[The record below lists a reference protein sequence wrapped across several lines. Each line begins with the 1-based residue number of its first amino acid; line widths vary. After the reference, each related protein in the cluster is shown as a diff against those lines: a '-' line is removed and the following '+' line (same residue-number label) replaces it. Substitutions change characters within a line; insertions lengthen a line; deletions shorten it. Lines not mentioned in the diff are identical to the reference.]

1 MKKFIKFSYLAM
13 AVFMGVLFW
22 GQDAQAKKD
31 ADTISSGVFVEEIDL
46 SGMSRQEAERAVQ
59 DYIITLKGKEI
70 TFTAVDGNEVKT
82 TPGELG
88 ITWKNKDIIK
98 EAAELGTEGNIVKRY
113 KDLKDLEHQNKVYE
127 LEFTFDAAAIQEI
140 ISEKCAPFN
149 QEAVDAYLTRE
160 NGTFKVHD
168 GQTGKKV
175 DETAAVNTVNDYMT
189 DEWELESCSIELP
202 IIVDEPV
209 GKAEDLEKVK
219 DVLGTFE
226 TSYTSSGASRSKNVS
241 NGCELVNGTT
251 IYPGEE
257 FSMYDEVKPF
267 SEDNGYYMAGSYLN
281 GQVVDSLGGG
291 ICQVST
297 TLYNAVLLA
306 ELDVTQ
312 RYSHSMIVS
321 YVKPSSDAAI
331 AESSGKDFKFINNTD
346 YPIYIEGITKDK
358 HISFTIY
365 GVEYRPA
372 NREVIYESEVL
383 SENRPETEKIIQ
395 DANQPVGY
403 VNVQSAHIGY
413 KAKLWKI
420 VKEDGE
426 IVSKTEVNSSS
437 YAMSPRTA
445 TVGVATEDP
454 MTYATI
460 QGAIQS
466 GSIDNVRNVAA
477 AIKAQN
483 QALADL
489 IKAQEAAAAQAQVD
503 Q

>member
-1 MKKFIKFSYLAM
+1 MKRIYRFSYLVM
-13 AVFMGVLFW
+13 AVAAGFLLW
-22 GQDAQAKKD
+22 GSDAKASRD
-31 ADTISSGVFVEEIDL
+31 SGTISTGVFVEDLDL
-46 SGMSRQEAERAVQ
+46 SGMDVQEAQAAVQ
-59 DYIITLKGKEI
+59 NYVQNLKGREITLL
-70 TFTAVDGNEVKT
+70 AVDGNEVKT
-82 TPGELG
+82 TAGELG
-88 ITWKNKDIIK
+88 ITWTNQDIIQ
-98 EAAELGTEGNIVKRY
+98 EAAELGTQGNIVKRY

-127 LEFTFDAAAIQEI
+127 LEFTFENEDIQTVI
-140 ISEKCAPFN
+140 NEKCGEFN
-149 QEAVDAYLTRE
+149 KEAVDAYLTRE
-160 NGTFKVHD
+160 NGAFQVHD

-175 DETAAVNTVNDYMT
+175 DETAAVNAVNDYLT
-189 DEWELESCSIELP
+189 QEWDLESCSIELP
-202 IIVDEPV
+202 VVVDEPV
-209 GKAEDLEKVK
+209 GRAEDLEKVK

-226 TSYTSSGASRSKNVS
+226 TSYTSSGGARSKNVA

-257 FSMYDEVKPF
+257 FSMYDAVKPF

-297 TLYNAVLLA
+297 TLYNAALLA
-306 ELDVTQ
+306 ELEITQ

-331 AESSGKDFKFINNTD
+331 AESSGKDFKFINNTE

-358 HISFTIY
+358 HIYFTIY
-365 GVEYRPA
+365 GVEYRPS
-372 NREVIYESEVL
+372 NREIIFESEVL
-383 SENRPETEKIIQ
+383 SETRPETEKIIQ
-395 DANQPVGY
+395 DAGQPVGY

-420 VKEDGE
+420 VKENGE

-445 TVGVATEDP
+445 TVGVATSDP
-454 MTYATI
+454 ITYATI
-460 QGAIQS
+460 QGAIQT